1 MRLRRDAS
9 ARWQDVPEG
18 MRDLL
23 PAEAQRRAAVEM
35 ALREEFRR
43 WGYREVVTP
52 TLEFLETFVRGAGPG
67 VVDRLFKIVDRGGEL
82 LALRPEMTVPIARLA
97 ATRLL
102 QEVPTPLRVSYIAP
116 VFRGQEAGRGR
127 LREFTQAGVELIGDA
142 TPDAD
147 AEVIAL
153 AVECLRRAGVEE
165 PALHIGELG
174 FLTDALNAIPE
185 EEQDEVR
192 MRLYRKEFAG
202 IEGDVSDPALARFL
216 RALPDLH
223 GPDAAARAVPLARS
237 ERGAAALRRLSGI
250 LERLADY
257 GVADRVTIDLS
268 VIRDFTYYTGVV
280 FEAYGPGSGYPLLGG
295 GRYDGLLARFGTD
308 SPATGF
314 AIGIERVLSVAGVAG
329 DTPIDVV
336 VAADA
341 PSRAEA
347 LGLVREIRDL
357 GRAVL
362 VSAHR
367 SRQDLMA
374 YARAVHAPRVI
385 WIEGRSVRVV
395 DVDDL
400 RERVVDREAFLVE
413 LSGRPRVMSW
423 TH

>member
-1 MRLRRDAS
+1 MRLRREAS

-23 PAEAQRRAAVEM
+23 PAEARRRSAVEA

-67 VVDRLFKIVDRGGEL
+67 VQDRLLKVVDSDGAL

-102 QEVPTPLRVSYIAP
+102 HEGPAPLRVSYVAP
-116 VFRGQEAGRGR
+116 VFRGQETGRGR
-127 LREFTQAGVELIGDA
+127 LREFTQAGIEVLGDA
-142 TPDAD
+142 GPDAD

-165 PALHIGELG
+165 PALQIGDLG
-174 FLTDALNAIPE
+174 FLTDALSAIPE

-202 IEGDVSDPALARFL
+202 IEDAVSDPALARFL
-216 RALPDLH
+216 RALPELH
-223 GPDAAARAVPLARS
+223 GPDAVVRAVPLART
-237 ERGAAALRRLSGI
+237 ERGAAALGRLSGI

-295 GRYDGLLARFGTD
+295 GRYDGLLARFGANC
-308 SPATGF
+308 PATGF
-314 AIGIERVLSVAGVAG
+314 AIGVERVLGVVGVVDGAPV
-329 DTPIDVV
+329 DFV

-341 PSRAEA
+341 PVRAQAIE
-347 LGLVREIRDL
+347 LVREMRGL
-357 GRAVL
+357 GKAVI
-362 VSAHR
+362 VSAGR
-367 SRQDLMA
+367 SRQDLME
-374 YARAVHAPRVI
+374 YARAVDAARAL
-385 WIEGRSVRVV
+385 WIEGRSVRIVEV
-395 DVDDL
+395 PDQ
-400 RERVVDREAFLVE
+400 RERVADREAFLVE